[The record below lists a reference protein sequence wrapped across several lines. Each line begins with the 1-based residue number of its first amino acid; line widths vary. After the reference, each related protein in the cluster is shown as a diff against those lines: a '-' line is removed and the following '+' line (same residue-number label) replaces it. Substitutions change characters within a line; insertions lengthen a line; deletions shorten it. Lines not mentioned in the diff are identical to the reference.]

1 VTVFSVKAIKP
12 QRMRVDAIRLEVL
25 NALRAEGRDVKKEY
39 EKTTKTWRRKPNFE
53 ILVDVTAKDASVL
66 VGTDDKIYGYVDF
79 GTRPHLIRARN
90 APRLAFQTGF
100 DPKTRPGVIGSG
112 PGRRFGPT
120 VHPVAVMHP
129 GGKARKFSETIQKRR
144 RKKFTRRMIKAIQS
158 GAQNLY

>member
-1 VTVFSVKAIKP
+1 MTVFSVKAIKP